1 MMSAFKHEGDYKYT
15 FILKYCGDLEI
26 IRSYLVSFAWGVFL

>member
-15 FILKYCGDLEI
+15 FILKCCGGLEFI
-26 IRSYLVSFAWGVFL
+26 KGYLVSFA